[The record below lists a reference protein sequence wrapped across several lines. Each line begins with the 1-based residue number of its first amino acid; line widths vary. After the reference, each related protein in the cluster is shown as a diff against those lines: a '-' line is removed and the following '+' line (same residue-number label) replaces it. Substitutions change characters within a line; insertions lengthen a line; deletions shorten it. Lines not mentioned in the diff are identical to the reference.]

1 MMFKR
6 NLVSVSIASILL
18 TSTLAVSANT
28 GSSDEEEDSV
38 KSWGQWAQNFA
49 TAAGGEVNTA
59 ALGLAFAGLGQGE
72 TGRNRQNEA
81 EFFVPVD
88 PIDSVDPVDP
98 NPSNIALCEA
108 GAICGFV
115 TIRESNYSQNPTPA
129 SDGLRVQDPRFAIS
143 DVGTFTA
150 EVHEVD
156 TDRPNWRRVLFPH
169 IGGSF
174 TVQGN
179 EGYEL
184 TVEDAIGTFGY
195 GWGGL
200 AKQEGNTYSQA
211 FFDNFFPLLGVAEG
225 TWSDSTLSRSGF
237 DNANGAVWAGITT
250 SMDQLNDY
258 IGSNGVIASYSGI
271 TMHGGTFAA
280 SIDFGNNTWNG
291 AWNHGDVQGDGFVR
305 TTATNVVGQVAFAV
319 TDGAV
324 DGINFMANSSNL
336 SAVDGVVTGSVNG
349 AIFGGNAQ
357 SVVGMVDIV
366 KTTENYT
373 NLQHETLFAGVNDA
387 IISPAP

>member
-18 TSTLAVSANT
+18 VAPLVASANT

-38 KSWGQWAQNFA
+38 RSWGQWAQNFA
-49 TAAGGEVNTA
+49 TAAGGEINTA
-59 ALGLAFAGLGQGE
+59 ALGLAFAGAGQGE
-72 TGRNRQNEA
+72 TGRNGQNEPG
-81 EFFVPVD
+81 FGVPVD
-88 PIDSVDPVDP
+88 PLDPGAAD
-98 NPSNIALCEA
+98 IALCEA

-115 TIRESNYSQNPTPA
+115 TIRESNYSQSSAPA
-129 SDGLRVQDPRFAIS
+129 SQSEQSRLPVPTRFAVV

-200 AKQEGNTYSQA
+200 AKQEGSTYSRA
-211 FFDNFFPLLGVAEG
+211 FFDNVFPLLGVAEG

-250 SMDQLNDY
+250 SLDQLNDY
-258 IGSNGVIASYSGI
+258 TGSNGVIASYSGI

-291 AWNHGDVQGDGFVR
+291 AWNNGDVQGDGFVR

-319 TDGAV
+319 TNGTV
-324 DGINFMANSSNL
+324 DGINFMANSGNL

-366 KTTENYT
+366 KSTNEYT
-373 NLQHETLFAGVNDA
+373 DLQHETLFAGVNDA
-387 IISPAP
+387 ITSPVPR

>member
-18 TSTLAVSANT
+18 VAPLVASANT
-28 GSSDEEEDSV
+28 GSSDDEDSV
-38 KSWGQWAQNFA
+38 QSWGQWAQNFA

-72 TGRNRQNEA
+72 TGRNGQNEPG
-81 EFFVPVD
+81 FNVPD
-88 PIDSVDPVDP
+88 PLDPESAD
-98 NPSNIALCEA
+98 IALCEA

-115 TIRESNYSQNPTPA
+115 TIRESNYSNTPA
-129 SDGLRVQDPRFAIS
+129 PTAQQSRYPLPPRLNVD
-143 DVGTFTA
+143 DVGMFTA
-150 EVHEVD
+150 ELHEVD
-156 TDRPNWRRVLFPH
+156 TDRPLWQRLLFPH
-169 IGGSF
+169 VEGSF
-174 TVQGN
+174 DVQGN

-184 TVEDAIGTFGY
+184 TVEDAAVGFGR

-200 AKQEGNTYSQA
+200 AKVEGGRYSEA
-211 FFDNFFPLLGVAEG
+211 YFSNFFPLLGVAEG

-250 SMDQLNDY
+250 SLDQLNDY
-258 IGSNGVIASYSGI
+258 TGSNGVIASYSGI

-291 AWNHGDVQGDGFVR
+291 AWNNGDVQGDGFVR

-319 TDGAV
+319 TNGTV
-324 DGINFMANSSNL
+324 DGINFMANSGNL

-366 KTTENYT
+366 KSTNEYT
-373 NLQHETLFAGVNDA
+373 DLQHETLFAGVNDA
-387 IISPAP
+387 ITSPVPR

>member
-1 MMFKR
+1 MFKR
-6 NLVSVSIASILL
+6 NLVSVSIVSIFL
-18 TSTLAVSANT
+18 TSALSVSANT

-38 KSWGQWAQNFA
+38 RSWGQWAQNFA
-49 TAAGGEVNTA
+49 TAAGGEINTA
-59 ALGLAFAGLGQGE
+59 ALGLAFAGAGQGE
-72 TGRNRQNEA
+72 TGRNGQNEPG
-81 EFFVPVD
+81 FGVPVD
-88 PIDSVDPVDP
+88 PLDPGAAD
-98 NPSNIALCEA
+98 IALCEA

-115 TIRESNYSQNPTPA
+115 TIRESNYSQSSAPA
-129 SDGLRVQDPRFAIS
+129 SQSEQSRLPVPTRFAVV

-200 AKQEGNTYSQA
+200 AKQEGSTYSRA
-211 FFDNFFPLLGVAEG
+211 FFDNVFPLLGVAEG

-250 SMDQLNDY
+250 SLDQLNDY
-258 IGSNGVIASYSGI
+258 TGSNGVIASYSGI

-291 AWNHGDVQGDGFVR
+291 AWNNGDVQGDGFVR

-319 TDGAV
+319 TNGTV
-324 DGINFMANSSNL
+324 DGINFMANSGNL

-366 KTTENYT
+366 KSTNEYT
-373 NLQHETLFAGVNDA
+373 DLQHETLFAGVNDA
-387 IISPAP
+387 ITSPVPR

>member
-18 TSTLAVSANT
+18 VAPLVASANT

-38 KSWGQWAQNFA
+38 RSWGQWAQNFA
-49 TAAGGEVNTA
+49 TAAGGEINTA
-59 ALGLAFAGLGQGE
+59 ALGLAFAGAGQGE
-72 TGRNRQNEA
+72 TGRNGQNEPG
-81 EFFVPVD
+81 FGVPVD
-88 PIDSVDPVDP
+88 PLDPGAAD
-98 NPSNIALCEA
+98 IALCEA

-115 TIRESNYSQNPTPA
+115 TIRESNYSQSSAPA
-129 SDGLRVQDPRFAIS
+129 SQSEQSRLPVPTRFAVV

-174 TVQGN
+174 TIQGN

-200 AKQEGNTYSQA
+200 AKQEGSTYSRA
-211 FFDNFFPLLGVAEG
+211 FFDNVFPLLGVAEG

-250 SMDQLNDY
+250 SLDQLNDY
-258 IGSNGVIASYSGI
+258 TGSNGVIASYSGI

-291 AWNHGDVQGDGFVR
+291 AWNNGDVQGDGFVR

-319 TDGAV
+319 TNGTV
-324 DGINFMANSSNL
+324 DGINFMANSGNL

-366 KTTENYT
+366 KSTNEYT
-373 NLQHETLFAGVNDA
+373 DLQHETLFAGVNDA
-387 IISPAP
+387 ITSPVPR

>member
-6 NLVSVSIASILL
+6 NLVSVSIVSIFL
-18 TSTLAVSANT
+18 TSALSVSANT

-38 KSWGQWAQNFA
+38 RSWGQWAQNFA
-49 TAAGGEVNTA
+49 TAAGGEINTA
-59 ALGLAFAGLGQGE
+59 ALGLAFAGAGQGE
-72 TGRNRQNEA
+72 TGRNGQNEPG
-81 EFFVPVD
+81 FGVPVD
-88 PIDSVDPVDP
+88 PLDPGAAD
-98 NPSNIALCEA
+98 IALCEA

-115 TIRESNYSQNPTPA
+115 TIRESNYSQSSAPA
-129 SDGLRVQDPRFAIS
+129 SQSEQSRLPVPTRFAVV

-200 AKQEGNTYSQA
+200 AKQEGSTYSRA
-211 FFDNFFPLLGVAEG
+211 FFDNVFPLLGVAEG

-250 SMDQLNDY
+250 SLDQLNDY
-258 IGSNGVIASYSGI
+258 TGSNGVIASYSGI

-291 AWNHGDVQGDGFVR
+291 AWNNGDVQGDGFVR

-319 TDGAV
+319 TNGTV
-324 DGINFMANSSNL
+324 DGINFMANSGNL

-366 KTTENYT
+366 KSTNEYT
-373 NLQHETLFAGVNDA
+373 DLQHETLFAGVNDA
-387 IISPAP
+387 ITSPVPR

>member
-18 TSTLAVSANT
+18 VAPLVASANT
-28 GSSDEEEDSV
+28 GSSDDEDSV
-38 KSWGQWAQNFA
+38 QSWGQWAQNFA

-59 ALGLAFAGLGQGE
+59 ALGLAFAGVGQGE
-72 TGRNRQNEA
+72 TGRNGQNEPG
-81 EFFVPVD
+81 FGVPVD
-88 PIDSVDPVDP
+88 PLDPGAAD
-98 NPSNIALCEA
+98 IALCEA

-115 TIRESNYSQNPTPA
+115 TIRESNYSQSSAPA
-129 SDGLRVQDPRFAIS
+129 SQSEQSRLPVPTRFAVV

-200 AKQEGNTYSQA
+200 AKQEGSTYSRA
-211 FFDNFFPLLGVAEG
+211 FFDNVFPLLGVAEG

-250 SMDQLNDY
+250 SLDQLNDY
-258 IGSNGVIASYSGI
+258 TGSNGVIASYSGI

-291 AWNHGDVQGDGFVR
+291 AWNNGDVQGDGFVR

-319 TDGAV
+319 TNGTV
-324 DGINFMANSSNL
+324 DGINFMANSGNL

-366 KTTENYT
+366 KSTNEYT
-373 NLQHETLFAGVNDA
+373 DLQHETLFAGVNDA
-387 IISPAP
+387 ITSPVPR

>member
-18 TSTLAVSANT
+18 VAPLVASANT
-28 GSSDEEEDSV
+28 GSSDDEDSV
-38 KSWGQWAQNFA
+38 QSWGQWAQNFA

-59 ALGLAFAGLGQGE
+59 ALGLAFAGVGQGE
-72 TGRNRQNEA
+72 TGRNGQNEPG
-81 EFFVPVD
+81 FDVPVD
-88 PIDSVDPVDP
+88 PLDPGAAD
-98 NPSNIALCEA
+98 IALCEA

-115 TIRESNYSQNPTPA
+115 TIRESNYSQSSAPA
-129 SDGLRVQDPRFAIS
+129 SQSEQSRLPVPTRFAVV

-200 AKQEGNTYSQA
+200 AKQEGSTYSRA
-211 FFDNFFPLLGVAEG
+211 FFDNVFPLLGVAEG

-250 SMDQLNDY
+250 SLDQLNDY
-258 IGSNGVIASYSGI
+258 TGSNGVIASYSGI

-291 AWNHGDVQGDGFVR
+291 AWNNGDVQGDGFVR

-319 TDGAV
+319 TNGTV
-324 DGINFMANSSNL
+324 DGINFMANSGNL

-366 KTTENYT
+366 KSTNEYT
-373 NLQHETLFAGVNDA
+373 DLQHETLFAGVNDA
-387 IISPAP
+387 ITSPVPR

>member
-6 NLVSVSIASILL
+6 NLVSVSIVSIFL
-18 TSTLAVSANT
+18 TSALSVSANT

-38 KSWGQWAQNFA
+38 RSWGQWAQNFA
-49 TAAGGEVNTA
+49 TAAGGEINTA
-59 ALGLAFAGLGQGE
+59 ALGLAFAGAGQGE
-72 TGRNRQNEA
+72 TGRNGQNEPG
-81 EFFVPVD
+81 FGVPVD
-88 PIDSVDPVDP
+88 PLDPGAAD
-98 NPSNIALCEA
+98 IALCEA

-115 TIRESNYSQNPTPA
+115 TIRESNYSQSSAPA
-129 SDGLRVQDPRFAIS
+129 SQSEQSRLPVPTRFAVV

-174 TVQGN
+174 TIQGN

-200 AKQEGNTYSQA
+200 AKQEGSTYSRA
-211 FFDNFFPLLGVAEG
+211 FFDNVFPLLGVAEG

-250 SMDQLNDY
+250 SLDQLNDY
-258 IGSNGVIASYSGI
+258 TGSNGVIASYSGI

-291 AWNHGDVQGDGFVR
+291 AWNNGDVQGDGFVR

-319 TDGAV
+319 TNGTV
-324 DGINFMANSSNL
+324 DGINFMANSGNL

-366 KTTENYT
+366 KSTNEYT
-373 NLQHETLFAGVNDA
+373 DLQHETLFAGVNDA
-387 IISPAP
+387 ITSPVPR